1 MPADQSGA
9 QSRDRR
15 AGRRL
20 GQVPPE
26 PAAGKRL
33 KGRRGFRPPHLPHGH
48 KGTVSALPAAFHRRK
63 HCRRPAS
70 SVAESKTFSRGPFSD
85 RAGGFPF

>member
-48 KGTVSALPAAFHRRK
+48 KGTVSALPAALRTFGKRR
-63 HCRRPAS
+63 RIRPR
-70 SVAESKTFSRGPFSD
+70 VLR
-85 RAGGFPF
+85 